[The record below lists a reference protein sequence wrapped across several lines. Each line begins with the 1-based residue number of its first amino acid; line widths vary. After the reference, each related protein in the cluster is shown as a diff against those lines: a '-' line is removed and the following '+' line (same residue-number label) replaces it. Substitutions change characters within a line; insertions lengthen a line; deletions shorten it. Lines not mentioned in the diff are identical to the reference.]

1 MLPLDAYRESFVNI
15 AGRNLAWLDWGAHWP
30 GAPVVCLHGAMS
42 QSHVWDHLAAGLSD
56 SRRVIAPDLRGHG
69 DSEPAV
75 PPAYA
80 LQHYRDDVVALMDRI
95 QAGRFSVVGHSMGAV
110 LGLILAGAYPDRIER
125 LVVVD
130 HEAKQLRAHREHLH
144 AVGTRGHNVLPDYE
158 SMDKVARAFAP
169 DVGDELLDW
178 LMPYLFR
185 RVPGG
190 YMLKWDPTT
199 LTMDDEWNA
208 EPWLARIRCPV
219 LLVRGAESN
228 VMRADVAESMA
239 KRIDDCQ
246 VVTIT
251 GAGHQVMLQQPRTF
265 EAVVS
270 SFLMEPSPV

>member
-1 MLPLDAYRESFVNI
+1 MLPLDGYRESFVNI
-15 AGRNLAWLDWGAHWP
+15 AGRNLAWLDWGAHCS

-42 QSHVWDHLAAGLSD
+42 QSHVWDRLSAGLSD

-69 DSEPAV
+69 DSEAAS

-80 LQHYRDDVVALMDRI
+80 LGHYRDDVVSLMDHMETD
-95 QAGRFSVVGHSMGAV
+95 RFSVVGHSMGAV
-110 LGLILAGAYPDRIER
+110 IGLVLAGAYPDRIER

-130 HEAKQLRAHREHLH
+130 HEAKQSSAHRQHLH
-144 AVGTRGHNVLPDYE
+144 TIGSRGHKVLPDYE
-158 SMDKVARAFAP
+158 AMDKVARAFAP
-169 DVGDELLDW
+169 GVGDELLDW

-219 LLVRGAESN
+219 LIIRGADSE

-246 VVTIT
+246 IATIT
-251 GAGHQVMLQQPRTF
+251 GAGHQVMLQQPQTF